1 MDEVRH
7 TDEGLA
13 MTSGILND
21 AVAEENWSLITQSL
35 DRLSEG
41 ITIIDGDDKLVL
53 FNSKAAEYLGLDP
66 AKIVMGVSLHELMSN
81 SENGS
86 GVDPGALLMQQLD
99 ASREM
104 KPQFFERDLEGGR
117 VLSVRA
123 NPIPG
128 GGVITL
134 YTDITERKAFERRL
148 IEMATRDELTGL
160 VNRREFF
167 TLGEHEEQRAKR
179 EGHVVS
185 VMMVDAD
192 YFKKVNDT
200 YGHGTGDDVLR
211 NLADN
216 CRAIFRKTDI
226 VGRYGGEEFSII
238 LPGAQPDMAKVIAER
253 LRTAIEQSKV
263 PSEQGDV
270 SYTVSI
276 GIASSVGKDVVIED
290 LLDRADRA
298 LYMAKANGRNR
309 FVFDGES

>member
-1 MDEVRH
+1 MSINV
-7 TDEGLA
+7 
-13 MTSGILND
+13 TSDFDN
-21 AVAEENWSLITQSL
+21 VAQENWALITQSL

-41 ITIIDGDDKLVL
+41 MTIIDGNDHLVL
-53 FNSKAAEYLGLDP
+53 FNTQAAEYLGLDMDS
-66 AKIVMGVSLHELMSN
+66 VTVGVSLHDLM
-81 SENGS
+81 NGGDGS
-86 GVDPGALLMQQLD
+86 IDPGSLLMQQLD
-99 ASREM
+99 ASREG
-104 KPQFFERDLEGGR
+104 KPQFFERDLDGGR

-192 YFKKVNDT
+192 YFKKINDT
-200 YGHGTGDDVLR
+200 YGHSIGDDVLR

-216 CRAIFRKTDI
+216 CRKIFRKTDI

-238 LPGAQPDMAKVIAER
+238 LPGAKPDMAMIIAER
-253 LRTAIEQSKV
+253 LRSAIEQSKV

-270 SYTVSI
+270 AYTISL
-276 GIASSVGKDVVIED
+276 GIASAIGKDVVVAD

-298 LYMAKANGRNR
+298 LYTAKAQGRNR
-309 FVFDGES
+309 AIFDTVD